1 MPFLP
6 GSGCL
11 LSSDCGRNGADSPF
25 LVAQADLGYNT
36 GSMTESVAFAFD
48 TKAHLDTLHRLS
60 LELVRERDLEI
71 VLRRIAEAA
80 LELLHARYA
89 AIGIPDEQG
98 GLERFVTAGMAPE
111 DVRRIPHP
119 PEGRG
124 LIGLLLKERRTLRL
138 EDLGA
143 HPSSVGFPAHHPP
156 MRTFLG
162 VPIVSMDV
170 GIGQIYVT
178 EKRGGQAF
186 DDEDEKLGEMLAAY
200 AAVAIDNARH
210 YILLQTKERE
220 LERSNE
226 ELAILNSVAAA
237 GGTTLELN
245 GLLEKA
251 VEVIA
256 LHFRAQSG
264 EVFLDEDRNGEFPL
278 VLRRGTRPTSIWKSD
293 RFRIGEGVLGRLA
306 ARHELLVTNKA
317 QAESAG
323 LSADLAD
330 DRCQSVIC
338 LPLVSKDQVLGMLTL
353 ATDERWDFEPRQ
365 RQLFQALGLTIGEA
379 VENALLLRKA
389 QRLAVLEERER
400 IGMDLHDGIIQ
411 SIYAVGLTL
420 EDGMLSL
427 DENPALVR
435 DRLDK
440 AIGGLNSVIRDIRAY
455 ILDMKPQRIAY
466 DNFSEGLRQLAR
478 EFRAQTLAHVD
489 LHISDGAVG
498 ALSQHSTNALYHIAQ
513 EALANVAKHARAT
526 RVTISF
532 SKEDEWY
539 GLVVEDNGRGFSPE
553 AEKRILGHGLTNI
566 EERARASG
574 GEATI
579 VSEKGKG
586 TRVLVRIPARAE
598 APVR

>member
-1 MPFLP
+1 
-6 GSGCL
+6 
-11 LSSDCGRNGADSPF
+11 
-25 LVAQADLGYNT
+25 
-36 GSMTESVAFAFD
+36 MTESVAFDFD

-60 LELVRERDLEI
+60 LELVRERDLET
-71 VLRRIAEAA
+71 VLRRIAQAA

-89 AIGIPDEQG
+89 AIGIPDGSG
-98 GLERFVTAGMAPE
+98 GLERFVTAGMSPE
-111 DVRRIPHP
+111 EVKRIPHP

-124 LIGLLLKERRTLRL
+124 LIGLLLKERRPLRL
-138 EDLGA
+138 DDIAG
-143 HPSSVGFPAHHPP
+143 HPRSVGFPAHHPL

-162 VPIVSMDV
+162 VPIVSMGA

-178 EKRGGQAF
+178 EKLGGQAF
-186 DDEDEKLGEMLAAY
+186 NSEDEKLGEMLAAY

-210 YILLQTKERE
+210 YIQLQTQERE

-226 ELAILNSVAAA
+226 DLTILNEVASAA
-237 GGTTLELN
+237 STTLELN
-245 GLLEKA
+245 GMLDKA

-256 LHFRAQSG
+256 RHLRAQSS
-264 EVFLDEDRNGEFPL
+264 EVFLDEDRNGEFTL
-278 VLRRGTRPTSIWKSD
+278 MLRRGDRPSSIWKID
-293 RFRIGEGVLGRLA
+293 RFPIGAGVLGRVA
-306 ARHELLVTNKA
+306 ARRELIITNKA
-317 QAESAG
+317 QSESAG
-323 LSADLAD
+323 LTADLAD

-338 LPLVSKDQVLGMLTL
+338 LPLVSKDLVLGVLTL
-353 ATDERWDFEPRQ
+353 ATDERWDFESRQ
-365 RQLFQALGLTIGEA
+365 RQLFTGLGLTLGEA
-379 VENALLLRKA
+379 VENALLLRKS

-427 DENPALVR
+427 EESPGMAR
-435 DRLDK
+435 DRLEK

-489 LHISDGAVG
+489 LHISEGAAIG
-498 ALSQHSTNALYHIAQ
+498 LGQHSTNALYHIAQ

-526 RVTISF
+526 RVRISF
-532 SKEDEWY
+532 SRESEWFQ
-539 GLVVEDNGRGFSPE
+539 LMVEDNGRGFSAE
-553 AEKRILGHGLTNI
+553 AQKRILGHGLPNI

-586 TRVLVRIPARAE
+586 TRVQVRIPTRAQ
-598 APVR
+598 APVD

>member
-1 MPFLP
+1 
-6 GSGCL
+6 
-11 LSSDCGRNGADSPF
+11 
-25 LVAQADLGYNT
+25 
-36 GSMTESVAFAFD
+36 MTESVAFASD
-48 TKAHLDTLHRLS
+48 TKSHLDTLHRLS
-60 LELVRERDLEI
+60 LELVRERDLET

-98 GLERFVTAGMAPE
+98 GLERFVTAGMSAE
-111 DVRRIPHP
+111 EVRQIPHP
-119 PEGRG
+119 PEGKG
-124 LIGLLLKERRTLRL
+124 LIGLMLKERRSLRL
-138 EDLGA
+138 DEIA
-143 HPSSVGFPAHHPP
+143 SHPRSVGFPAHHPR

-162 VPIVSMDV
+162 VPIISMGV

-178 EKRGGQAF
+178 EKHGGQAF
-186 DDEDEKLGEMLAAY
+186 DDEDEMLGEMLAAY
-200 AAVAIDNARH
+200 AAAAIDNARH
-210 YILLQTKERE
+210 YIQLQTKERE

-226 ELAILNSVAAA
+226 ELAILNEVASA

-245 GLLEKA
+245 GLLEKS

-256 LHFRAQSG
+256 RHFDATSG
-264 EVFLDEDRNGEFPL
+264 EVFLDEDRNGEFLL
-278 VLRRGTRPTSIWKSD
+278 VLRRGDGPNSIWKND
-293 RFRIGEGVLGRLA
+293 RFPLGAGVLGRVA
-306 ARHELLVTNKA
+306 ARRELLLTNKA
-317 QAESAG
+317 QSESAG
-323 LSADLAD
+323 LLADLAD
-330 DRCQSVIC
+330 HHCQSVIC
-338 LPLVSKDQVLGMLTL
+338 LPLVSKDQVLGVLTL
-353 ATDERWDFEPRQ
+353 ATDQRWEFEPRQ
-365 RQLFQALGLTIGEA
+365 GQLFQALGLTLGEA
-379 VENALLLRKA
+379 IENALLLRKA

-427 DENPALVR
+427 NENPGHVR
-435 DRLDK
+435 DRLEK

-466 DNFSEGLRQLAR
+466 DNFSEGLRQLVR

-498 ALSQHSTNALYHIAQ
+498 ALSQHMTNALYHIAQ

-532 SKEDEWY
+532 SKEGDWY
-539 GLVVEDNGRGFSPE
+539 RLAVQDNGRGFSPE

-586 TRVLVRIPARAE
+586 TRVLVRIPTRS
-598 APVR
+598 

>member
-1 MPFLP
+1 
-6 GSGCL
+6 
-11 LSSDCGRNGADSPF
+11 
-25 LVAQADLGYNT
+25 
-36 GSMTESVAFAFD
+36 MTESVAFDFD

-89 AIGIPDEQG
+89 AIGIPDGNG

-124 LIGLLLKERRTLRL
+124 LIGLMLKERRALRL
-138 EDLGA
+138 ENLGA
-143 HPSSVGFPAHHPP
+143 HPNSVGFPANHPR

-162 VPIVSMDV
+162 VPIMLMGS

-210 YILLQTKERE
+210 YIQLQIKERE

-226 ELAILNSVAAA
+226 ELGILNSVASA

-245 GLLEKA
+245 GLLEKS

-256 LHFRAQSG
+256 LHYHAQSG
-264 EVFLDEDRNGEFPL
+264 EVFLDEDRNGEFLL
-278 VLRRGTRPTSIWKSD
+278 VLRRGQRPTSVWKRD
-293 RFRIGEGVLGRLA
+293 RFRIGEGVLGRVA
-306 ARHELLVTNKA
+306 ARRELLITNEA
-317 QAESAG
+317 QSESAG

-330 DRCQSVIC
+330 DHCQSVIC
-338 LPLVSKDQVLGMLTL
+338 LPLVSKDQVLGVLTL

-440 AIGGLNSVIRDIRAY
+440 AIGGLNAVIRDIRAY

-532 SKEDEWY
+532 SKENEWY
-539 GLVVEDNGRGFSPE
+539 RFVVEDNGRGFSPE
-553 AEKRILGHGLTNI
+553 DEKRILGHGLTNI

-586 TRVLVRIPARAE
+586 TRVLVRIPARAD

>member
-1 MPFLP
+1 V
-6 GSGCL
+6 SGNSL
-11 LSSDCGRNGADSPF
+11 I
-25 LVAQADLGYNT
+25 LVARAILRYNT
-36 GSMTESVAFAFD
+36 GSMTESVAFDFD
-48 TKAHLDTLHRLS
+48 TKSPLDTLHRLS

-89 AIGIPDEQG
+89 AIGIPDGHG

-111 DVRRIPHP
+111 EVRGIPHP

-124 LIGLLLKERRTLRL
+124 LIGLMLKERRTLRL
-138 EDLGA
+138 EDLAA
-143 HPSSVGFPAHHPP
+143 HPESVGFPAHHPS

-162 VPIVSMDV
+162 VPIILMGT
-170 GIGQIYVT
+170 GIGQIYIT
-178 EKRGGQAF
+178 EKRGGRAF

-210 YILLQTKERE
+210 YIQLQTKERE

-226 ELAILNSVAAA
+226 ELGILNSVAAA
-237 GGTTLELN
+237 GGTTLDLN
-245 GLLEKA
+245 ELLEKSM
-251 VEVIA
+251 EVIA
-256 LHFRAQSG
+256 RHYHAQSA

-278 VLRRGTRPTSIWKSD
+278 VLRRGLRPTSVWKSD
-293 RFRIGEGVLGRLA
+293 RFRIGEGVLGRVA
-306 ARHELLVTNKA
+306 ARRELLITNKA

-338 LPLVSKDQVLGMLTL
+338 LPLVSKDQVLGVLTL
-353 ATDERWDFEPRQ
+353 ATDERLDFEPRQ
-365 RQLFQALGLTIGEA
+365 RQLFQSLGLTIGEA
-379 VENALLLRKA
+379 VENALLLRKS

-427 DENPALVR
+427 EENPALVR

-440 AIGGLNSVIRDIRAY
+440 AIGGLNAVIRDIRAY

-466 DNFSEGLRQLAR
+466 DNFSEGLRQLVR

-489 LHISDGAVG
+489 LRISDGAVG

-526 RVTISF
+526 RVRISF

>member
-1 MPFLP
+1 
-6 GSGCL
+6 
-11 LSSDCGRNGADSPF
+11 
-25 LVAQADLGYNT
+25 
-36 GSMTESVAFAFD
+36 MTESVAFDFD

-60 LELVRERDLEI
+60 LELVRERDLET
-71 VLRRIAEAA
+71 VLRRIAQAA

-89 AIGIPDEQG
+89 AIGIPDGTG
-98 GLERFVTAGMAPE
+98 GLERFVTAGMSPE
-111 DVRRIPHP
+111 EVRRIPHP

-124 LIGLLLKERRTLRL
+124 LIGLLLKERRPLRL
-138 EDLGA
+138 EDIAG
-143 HPSSVGFPAHHPP
+143 HPRSVGFPAHHPP

-162 VPIVSMDV
+162 VPIISMGA
-170 GIGQIYVT
+170 GIGQIYIT
-178 EKRGGQAF
+178 EKIGGRAF
-186 DDEDEKLGEMLAAY
+186 NSEDEKLGEMLAAY

-210 YILLQTKERE
+210 YIQLQTKERE

-226 ELAILNSVAAA
+226 DLTILNEVATA
-237 GGTTLELN
+237 GSTTLELN
-245 GLLEKA
+245 GLLEKV

-256 LHFRAQSG
+256 RHLGSQSS
-264 EVFLDEDRNGEFPL
+264 EVFLDEDRNGEFTL
-278 VLRRGTRPTSIWKSD
+278 MLRRGDRPTSIWKGD
-293 RFRIGEGVLGRLA
+293 RFPIGAGALGRVA
-306 ARHELLVTNKA
+306 ARRELLITNKA
-317 QAESAG
+317 QSESAG

-330 DRCQSVIC
+330 DRCQSVVC
-338 LPLVSKDQVLGMLTL
+338 LPLVSKDLVLGVLTL
-353 ATDERWDFEPRQ
+353 ASDERWDFEPRQ
-365 RQLFQALGLTIGEA
+365 RQLFTALGLTLGES
-379 VENALLLRKA
+379 VENALLLRKS

-427 DENPALVR
+427 DESPGMAR
-435 DRLDK
+435 DRLEK
-440 AIGGLNSVIRDIRAY
+440 AISGLNAVIRDIRAY

-489 LHISDGAVG
+489 LHISDGAAVG
-498 ALSQHSTNALYHIAQ
+498 LGQHSTNALYHIAQ

-532 SKEDEWY
+532 SKEDDWY
-539 GLVVEDNGRGFSPE
+539 RLIVEDNGRGFS
-553 AEKRILGHGLTNI
+553 ADAQKRILGHGLPNI
-566 EERARASG
+566 EERARATG

-586 TRVLVRIPARAE
+586 TRVLVRIPARAQ
-598 APVR
+598 APVG

>member
-1 MPFLP
+1 
-6 GSGCL
+6 
-11 LSSDCGRNGADSPF
+11 
-25 LVAQADLGYNT
+25 
-36 GSMTESVAFAFD
+36 MTESVAFAFD

>member
-1 MPFLP
+1 
-6 GSGCL
+6 
-11 LSSDCGRNGADSPF
+11 
-25 LVAQADLGYNT
+25 
-36 GSMTESVAFAFD
+36 MTESVAFASD
-48 TKAHLDTLHRLS
+48 TKSHLDTLHRLS
-60 LELVRERDLEI
+60 LELVRERDLET

-89 AIGIPDEQG
+89 AIGIPDEEG
-98 GLERFVTAGMAPE
+98 GLERFVTAGMSTE
-111 DVRRIPHP
+111 EVRQIPHP
-119 PEGRG
+119 PEGKG
-124 LIGLLLKERRTLRL
+124 LIGLMLKERRSLRL
-138 EDLGA
+138 DEIA
-143 HPSSVGFPAHHPP
+143 SHPCSVGFPARHPR

-162 VPIVSMDV
+162 VPIISMGV

-178 EKRGGQAF
+178 EKHGGQAF

-200 AAVAIDNARH
+200 AAAAIDNARH
-210 YILLQTKERE
+210 YIQLQTKERE

-226 ELAILNSVAAA
+226 ELGILNEVASA

-245 GLLEKA
+245 GLLEKS

-256 LHFRAQSG
+256 RHFEATSG
-264 EVFLDEDRNGEFPL
+264 EVFLDEDRNGEFLL
-278 VLRRGTRPTSIWKSD
+278 VLRRGDGPNSIWKND
-293 RFRIGEGVLGRLA
+293 RFPLGAGVLGRVA
-306 ARHELLVTNKA
+306 VRRELLLTNKA
-317 QAESAG
+317 QSESAG
-323 LSADLAD
+323 LLADLAD
-330 DRCQSVIC
+330 NHCQSVIC
-338 LPLVSKDQVLGMLTL
+338 LPLVSKDQVLGVLTL
-353 ATDERWDFEPRQ
+353 ATDQRWEFEPRQ
-365 RQLFQALGLTIGEA
+365 GQLFQALGLTLGEA
-379 VENALLLRKA
+379 IENALLLRKA

-427 DENPALVR
+427 NENPGHVR
-435 DRLDK
+435 DRLEK

-466 DNFSEGLRQLAR
+466 DNFSEGLRQLVR

-498 ALSQHSTNALYHIAQ
+498 ALSQHMTNALYHIAQ

-532 SKEDEWY
+532 SKEGDWY
-539 GLVVEDNGRGFSPE
+539 RLAVQDNGRGFSPE

-586 TRVLVRIPARAE
+586 TRVLVRIPTRS
-598 APVR
+598 